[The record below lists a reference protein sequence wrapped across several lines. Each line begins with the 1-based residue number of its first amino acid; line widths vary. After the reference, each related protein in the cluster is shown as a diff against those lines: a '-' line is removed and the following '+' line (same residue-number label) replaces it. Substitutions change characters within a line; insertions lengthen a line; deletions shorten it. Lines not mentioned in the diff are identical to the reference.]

1 MRWVLA
7 SLGMGLHLCLSA
19 CATDKAPPA
28 HRDGGDDVVENR
40 EGTVS
45 VNGAELYYSTR
56 GSGPAC
62 LVLSAIGSEP
72 YKRLTPPPLTERLR
86 LVHVDLRGG
95 GRSTGNPADLT
106 FEVLADDLDAVRKE
120 LGVDQV
126 AVLGHSILGALAI
139 EYARRRPESVSHV
152 ILAGTPPNGDIPSLA
167 AKGAAFF
174 EEDASEDRKQVLRDN
189 LANLP
194 EEASMGESMYAQ
206 TPMRFYDAR
215 FDAAP
220 LFAEA
225 ESNPELLAHI
235 MGTLSPGWSIRAEP
249 SSLRVPIFI
258 ALGRHDYVFPHYLW
272 DDVVDTLPN
281 ATLRIF
287 EKSGHQPFFE
297 EPAAFA
303 DAVSQ
308 WMAADQE

>member
-1 MRWVLA
+1 MEP
-7 SLGMGLHLCLSA
+7 G
-19 CATDKAPPA
+19 
-28 HRDGGDDVVENR
+28 DGVVENR

-56 GSGPAC
+56 GSGPTC

-72 YKRLTPPPLTERLR
+72 YKRLTPPQLSERLR
-86 LVHVDLRGG
+86 LVYVDLRGG

-106 FEVLADDLDAVRKE
+106 FEVLADDLEAIRGE

-126 AVLGHSILGALAI
+126 AVLGHSILGVLAI
-139 EYARRRPESVSHV
+139 EYGRHRPGSVSHV
-152 ILAGTPPNGDIPSLA
+152 IVVGTPPSGGDMASLA
-167 AKGAAFF
+167 AKSSAFF
-174 EEDASEDRKQVLRDN
+174 EEHASEDRKQLLHDN

-194 EEASMGESMYAQ
+194 EGATMGATMLAQ

-225 ESNPELLAHI
+225 DVKPGLLGHI
-235 MGTLSPGWSIRAEP
+235 VGTLTLGWTIRAE
-249 SSLRVPIFI
+249 SGSLRVPIFI
-258 ALGRHDYVFPHYLW
+258 AQGRHDYTVPYVLL
-272 DDVVDTLPN
+272 DGVVDTLPN
-281 ATLRIF
+281 ATLHVF

-297 EPAAFA
+297 EPVLFA
-303 DAVSQ
+303 DTLSK
-308 WMAADQE
+308 WMADQCQEAVRE